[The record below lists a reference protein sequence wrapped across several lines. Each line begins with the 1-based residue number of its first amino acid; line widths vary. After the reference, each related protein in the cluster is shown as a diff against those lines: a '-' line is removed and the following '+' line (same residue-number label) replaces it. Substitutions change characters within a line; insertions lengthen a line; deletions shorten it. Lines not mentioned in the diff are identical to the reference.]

1 MAAYILGDK
10 IIAKPNN
17 SLRPEGFVW
26 LFASIVLIAAI
37 IAVGMSLV
45 GAWLALP
52 FVGLEVLA
60 FAGAFY
66 HVYIH
71 YNDYES
77 ISLEHDSVVVE
88 KHVCKS
94 IEKVTFQR
102 YWVKVTLRELADG
115 TCGIFI
121 GSHGKEVEFGKRFMD
136 DAQRAELA
144 KRLKVQLANVY

>member
-1 MAAYILGDK
+1 MTTYVLGDK

-26 LFASIVLIAAI
+26 LFASIVMIASFIAI
-37 IAVGMSLV
+37 GMSV
-45 GAWLALP
+45 IGAWLALP

-60 FAGAFY
+60 FAVAF
-66 HVYIH
+66 HHIYIH

-77 ISLEHDSVVVE
+77 ISLEHDSVVIE

-94 IEKVTFQR
+94 TEKFTFQR
-102 YWVKVTLRELADG
+102 YWVKVTLRNLADG
-115 TCGIFI
+115 SCGIFI

-136 DAQRAELA
+136 DVQRTELA
-144 KRLKVQLANVY
+144 KQLKVRLANVY